1 MEIDA
6 IFAGLLG
13 ALDRGG
19 PGLAWQSA
27 DQLRDPRWVDQLVR
41 RWPSDLEGQ
50 VRAAVHRVID
60 WLEEVTPRFADESG
74 LSSQ

>member
-13 ALDRGG
+13 ALDQGG

-27 DQLRDPRWVDQLVR
+27 DQLRDPRWVEQLVR
-41 RWPSDLEGQ
+41 RWPSDLESQ
-50 VRAAVHRVID
+50 VRAAVLRAID
-60 WLEEVTPRFADESG
+60 WLEEISPRLTDAGG
-74 LSSQ
+74 LPSR

>member
-13 ALDRGG
+13 ALDRDG

-27 DQLRDPRWVDQLVR
+27 DQLRDPHWVDQLVQ
-41 RWPSDLEGQ
+41 RWPAQLEAQ
-50 VRAAVHRVID
+50 VRAAVARVIE
-60 WLEEVTPRFADESG
+60 WLEEVGPQ
-74 LSSQ
+74 SSSALLG